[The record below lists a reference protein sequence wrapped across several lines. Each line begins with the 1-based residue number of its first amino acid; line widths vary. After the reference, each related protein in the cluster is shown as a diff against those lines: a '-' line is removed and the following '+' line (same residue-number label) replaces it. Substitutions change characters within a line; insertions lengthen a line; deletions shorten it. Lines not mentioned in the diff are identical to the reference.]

1 MITTNSILKLK
12 KNINISETP
21 FAPFTSAIPNI
32 LNAEFKVTSIH
43 QDYISFINSS
53 LGAGIISFDELDKY
67 FNVFAPNVPNDEFE
81 IDPTP
86 YSAKWTKWTEYT
98 YPDGTSCLYRY
109 KDTAYGS
116 VKLECKFIYINDGNL
131 IGRACC
137 HKDDEF
143 NLEKGLEICKL
154 RAYIKDCN
162 HHIANFE
169 NSIKSYA
176 KRIAKYKEW
185 INDNNACVNIWKGTK
200 ETYEMV
206 LADVLNS
213 SN

>member
-12 KNINISETP
+12 KNIDISETP
-21 FAPFTSAIPNI
+21 FAPFTSIIPDI
-32 LNAEFKVTSIH
+32 LNAEFKVISIYR
-43 QDYISFINSS
+43 DYISFVNNP
-53 LGAGIISFDELDKY
+53 LGAGVISFDELDKY
-67 FNVFAPNVPNDEFE
+67 FDVFTPNTPKDEFE
-81 IDPTP
+81 IDSTP
-86 YSAKWTKWTEYT
+86 YSPKWTKWTEYT
-98 YPDGTSCLYRY
+98 FSDGTSCLYRY

-116 VKLECKFIYINDGNL
+116 VKLECKFIYLSEVL

-143 NLEKGLEICKL
+143 DLEKGIEICKN

-162 HHIANFE
+162 NHIANFE
-169 NSIKSYA
+169 DTIKSYT

-185 INDNNACVNIWKGTK
+185 INNNNACVNIWKGTK
-200 ETYEMV
+200 ETYEIT
-206 LADVLNS
+206 LEKIINS

>member
-12 KNINISETP
+12 KNIDVSETP
-21 FAPFTSAIPNI
+21 FAPFTSIIPDI
-32 LNAEFKVTSIH
+32 LNAEFKVVSIYR
-43 QDYISFINSS
+43 DYISFVNNS
-53 LGAGIISFDELDKY
+53 LGAGVISFDELDKY
-67 FNVFAPNVPNDEFE
+67 FDVFTPNTPKDEFE

-86 YSAKWTKWTEYT
+86 YSPKWTKWIEYT
-98 YPDGTSCLYRY
+98 FSDGTSCLYRY

-116 VKLECKFIYINDGNL
+116 VKLECKFIYLSEVL

-162 HHIANFE
+162 NHIMTFE
-169 NSIKSYA
+169 NTIGNYIR
-176 KRIAKYKEW
+176 RIAKYKEW
-185 INDNNACVNIWKGTK
+185 INDNNTCIDIWEKTK
-200 ETYEMV
+200 KTYEAN
-206 LADVLNS
+206 LEKTINS
-213 SN
+213 SD